1 MKKNNFLKRIQSFPN
16 VSIQHRLTLFIFI
29 LLFLVISL
37 LAFTSYFGIKRKSME
52 VGHER
57 IKSLT
62 EQLGALFKES
72 SQKIKSSTK
81 EAAQKKQI
89 VNYLLSPE
97 NKSSLSWLENLKEMG
112 FPRDTLTL
120 AIKIFDKKKEKL
132 FSRGKATNFP
142 LIKDALFKEAS
153 AAPYFSTIGKLQIK
167 NDSIVYPVVSSIMLK
182 NQIMGYLVRWRLVAS
197 SKKSL
202 DQLKGLLG
210 GNATIYVGN
219 SDGSVWTNLVK
230 ILERPPVKNLTN
242 EIIEYRNS
250 NDVEVIASVQKIQG
264 APWVF
269 LIELSKKEI
278 LEASN
283 QFLQWI
289 VVAAFILFI
298 FGFFISL
305 IFSRNITNPL
315 NRLSLAT
322 ADIANGNYSNLMKVE
337 RKDEIG
343 KLGNSF
349 NIMAAKVREYQFEL
363 ENKVQSRTA
372 ELEKA
377 NKQLEEVNNKLTK
390 LDEVKTNFFTNVSH
404 ELRTPLA
411 LILGPTEKL
420 LSNDNLPETDQK
432 LKLIQ
437 KNARVLL
444 KHVNNLLDLSRLE
457 VGKLRINYV
466 NINLS
471 NTVKIVCSY
480 FESLAAQKNI
490 NFNIT
495 TPKKLTAQADP
506 EKIERILMN
515 LLSNA
520 FKYTP
525 EYGTISCTLSE
536 KENRAYFEIRDNGP
550 GIDPELIESIFVRFQ
565 SGEQGLAR
573 NIGGVGLGLSIVKEF
588 IELHKGEIK
597 PMNDESGGAVFN
609 FYIPLKAS
617 AGTDVKEMIEVD
629 SILSDELNIELAKK
643 TIETEIAL
651 NKKGDFFISA
661 ETPSI
666 LIIEDN
672 IEMNNFI
679 SEILKGQYNI
689 YAAYDGEEGL
699 EKAILFKPDL
709 IISDIMMPK
718 MSGDEFIE
726 KAISNPELSFIP
738 IIILTSKAD
747 DKMKIDLLKKGVHDY
762 LNKPFTIDE
771 LKVRVENVIN
781 IKIAKD
787 LLQNELK
794 NKSENISSLIN
805 DLIHKKHFIESSLKE
820 RETLL
825 KEIHHRIKNN
835 LQIILSLLNLQS
847 EKISDLKSLEAFNES
862 QNRIRS
868 MALIHEKLYKN
879 NNFVKIDIKEYVL
892 DLTKYLFKSYKVD
905 SKMISLNTDVDDIS
919 INMDLAISLGLII
932 NETVSNSLKHAFKNK
947 KGGEILI
954 LLKDEN
960 ENCCKLI
967 VKDTGNGISKSKM
980 NINRTFGFELIDA
993 LVNQIKGEMEVTNN
1007 LGTQVMI
1014 KFPLA
1019 NSDFI

>member
-1 MKKNNFLKRIQSFPN
+1 MKKNNFLERLQSFSN
-16 VSIQHRLTLFIFI
+16 VSIQRRLTLFIFI

-37 LAFTSYFGIKRKSME
+37 LAFTSYFGIRRKSME
-52 VGHER
+52 VGLER
-57 IKSLT
+57 IKALT
-62 EQLGALFKES
+62 EQFGTLFKES

-81 EAAQKKQI
+81 EAAQKKEI
-89 VNYLLSPE
+89 LNYVLSPQDKF
-97 NKSSLSWLENLKEMG
+97 NISSLENLKEM

-132 FSRGKATNFP
+132 FSGGKGSGFP
-142 LIKDALFKEAS
+142 LIKDTLFSEAS
-153 AAPYFSTIGKLQIK
+153 AAPNFSSIGKLQIK
-167 NDSIVYPVVSSIMLK
+167 NDSIIYPVVSSIRLK
-182 NQIMGYLVRWRLVAS
+182 DEIKGYLVRWRLIAS

-202 DQLKGLLG
+202 DQLRGLLG
-210 GNATIYVGN
+210 GKAAIYVGN
-219 SDGSVWTNLVK
+219 SDGSVWTNFVK
-230 ILERPPVKNLTN
+230 IMERPPIKNLTT
-242 EIIEYRNS
+242 EIIEYQNS
-250 NDVEVIASVQKIQG
+250 KDAEVIAAVQKIPG

-283 QFLQWI
+283 QFLQWLI
-289 VVAAFILFI
+289 IAALILFI

-305 IFSRNITNPL
+305 IFSRNITDPL
-315 NRLSLAT
+315 NRLTLAT
-322 ADIANGNYSNLMKVE
+322 ADIAKGNYSNLMKVD
-337 RKDEIG
+337 RADEIG

-349 NIMAAKVREYQFEL
+349 NVMAAKVREYQSEL

-372 ELEKA
+372 DLKEANKKLEK
-377 NKQLEEVNNKLTK
+377 LNNKLTK

-411 LILGPTEKL
+411 LILGPAEKL
-420 LSNDNLPETDQK
+420 LSNNNLPETDQK

-457 VGKLRINYV
+457 AGKLKMNYINMD
-466 NINLS
+466 LS
-471 NTVKIVCSY
+471 NIVKIVCSY
-480 FESLAAQKNI
+480 FESLTAQKNI

-495 TPKKLTAQADP
+495 APEKLSAQADP

-525 EYGTISCTLSE
+525 DHGTISCTLSQ
-536 KENRAYFEIRDNGP
+536 KENRAYFEIKDNGP
-550 GIDPELIESIFVRFQ
+550 GIDPKILESIFVRFQ
-565 SGEQGLAR
+565 SSEQGLAR
-573 NIGGVGLGLSIVKEF
+573 NLGGVGLGLSIVKEF
-588 IELHKGEIK
+588 IEQHNGEIK
-597 PMNDESGGAVFN
+597 PKNDEKGGAVFN
-609 FYIPLKAS
+609 FYIPLKAP
-617 AGTDVKEMIEVD
+617 AGAEVQEIIEVD
-629 SILSDELNIELAKK
+629 SIFDNELNTELAKK
-643 TIETEIAL
+643 TMETELAS
-651 NKKGDFFISA
+651 NERKGDFFISA
-661 ETPSI
+661 EAPSV
-666 LIIEDN
+666 LIVEDN

-679 SEILKGQYNI
+679 SEVLKEQYNI

-699 EKAILFKPDL
+699 EKTILFKPDL

-718 MSGDEFIE
+718 MSGDQFIE
-726 KAISNPELSFIP
+726 KVISNPELSSIP

-747 DKMKIDLLKKGVHDY
+747 DKMKIDLLRKGVHDY

-771 LKVRVENVIN
+771 LKARVENIIN
-781 IKIAKD
+781 IKVAKD

-794 NKSENISSLIN
+794 NKSENIASLIN
-805 DLIHKKHFIESSLKE
+805 DLIQKKHFIESSLIE

-892 DLTKYLFKSYKVD
+892 DLIKYLFKCYKVD
-905 SKMISLNTDVDDIS
+905 SKKISLNTQVDDIS
-919 INMDLAISLGLII
+919 IDMDLAISLGLII

-947 KGGEILI
+947 KDGEILI

-960 ENCCKLI
+960 KNCCKLI
-967 VKDTGNGISKSKM
+967 VKDTGNGISKSE
-980 NINRTFGFELIDA
+980 INTHSTFGLELIDA
-993 LVNQIKGEMEVTNN
+993 LVNQIEGEMEITNDQ
-1007 LGTQVMI
+1007 GTEVII
-1014 KFPLA
+1014 KFPL
-1019 NSDFI
+1019 SV